1 MIGGGTAAFFI
12 AFVGAISGLGGLPTL
27 GVGLAGTLV

>member
-1 MIGGGTAAFFI
+1 MIGGGAAAILFSSFG
-12 AFVGAISGLGGLPTL
+12 FISGLGGLPTL